1 MGLKKHATMTG
12 QIFLIRHGE
21 TEWSLSGKHTGSTD
35 ILLTSTGEESAR
47 KLAST
52 VPKNPDFVLSS
63 PLTRAQHTA
72 SLAGLVVTRT
82 EPDLTEWNYGE
93 FEGRT
98 TAEIRAE
105 RNENSWLIWDSPI
118 PNGEQLS
125 DVATRVDRVI
135 AESLPTVLAGGTVV
149 LVAHGHVLRILTA
162 RWLGLSPIH
171 ARYFALSPA
180 TISTLG
186 FEHEQH
192 VITKWNS
199 LT

>member
-1 MGLKKHATMTG
+1 MMG
-12 QIFLIRHGE
+12 QIVLIRHGE
-21 TEWSLSGKHTGSTD
+21 TEWSTSGKHTGSTD
-35 ILLTSTGEESAR
+35 VSLTTVGEQAAQ
-47 KLAST
+47 KLVNV
-52 VPKNPDFVLSS
+52 VPKNPDLVLCS
-63 PLTRAQHTA
+63 PLNRAQHTA
-72 SLAGLVVTRT
+72 ALAGLVVTRT
-82 EPDLTEWNYGE
+82 EADLMEWNYGE
-93 FEGRT
+93 FEGLT

-135 AESLPTVLAGGTVV
+135 AESLPTVLNGGTVV
-149 LVAHGHVLRILTA
+149 LVAHGHVLRVLTA

-199 LT
+199 PT

>member
-1 MGLKKHATMTG
+1 MAG

-21 TEWSLSGKHTGSTD
+21 TQWSVSGKHTGTTD
-35 ILLTSTGEESAR
+35 IPLTQAGEFAAR
-47 KLAST
+47 QLENV
-52 VPKNPDFVLSS
+52 VPKNPSLVLCS
-63 PLTRAQHTA
+63 PLLRAQKTA
-72 SLAGLVVTRT
+72 ALAGLLVTRT
-82 EPDLTEWNYGE
+82 EPDLTEWDYGT

-98 TAEIRAE
+98 TADIRGE
-105 RNENSWLIWDSPI
+105 LKDQSWLIWDSPI
-118 PNGEQLS
+118 PNGEQLF

-135 AESLPTVLAGGTVV
+135 AEALPTVNTGGDVV

-162 RWLGLSPIH
+162 RWLGLTPIH
-171 ARYFALSPA
+171 GRHFALAPA

-199 LT
+199 PT